1 MEAAVAP
8 TGPAFLVV
16 APRVRA
22 EQDTAG
28 LEGRGEVAKD
38 PGQLAARHVEQ
49 RGICEDPV
57 EAGGWQVKR
66 EKVLVQHLTIRLGA
80 RHGGELGRSVEADRL
95 VAERGEPAE
104 IPAGP
109 AA

>member
-49 RGICEDPV
+49 RGICEIV
-57 EAGGWQVKR
+57 EAAEAAVAGVRQLNRFGPAVATR
-66 EKVLVQHLTIRLGA
+66 FLALA
-80 RHGGELGRSVEADRL
+80 RPDRL
-95 VAERGEPAE
+95 SR
-104 IPAGP
+104 
-109 AA
+109 